1 MEYTLLINSDT
12 LKQLSLIDINVDEQY
27 IRPATISA
35 QEISLVQLIGSPL
48 YKAICEKV
56 NNNTI
61 RDTENSAYK
70 YLLDNYISIYLAY
83 LVMSDIQ
90 LPIQFKIR
98 NKGIITTN
106 DDRIQNATMQDT
118 LMMKQYWSNKADYF
132 GKRLSAYIRK
142 NSGDYPEY
150 CCSCSDDGVSPNSNF
165 KNGFPMVL

>member
-61 RDTENSAYK
+61 RDAENSAYK
-70 YLLDNYISIYLAY
+70 YLLDNYISIYL
-83 LVMSDIQ
+83 S
-90 LPIQFKIR
+90 
-98 NKGIITTN
+98 
-106 DDRIQNATMQDT
+106 
-118 LMMKQYWSNKADYF
+118 
-132 GKRLSAYIRK
+132 
-142 NSGDYPEY
+142 
-150 CCSCSDDGVSPNSNF
+150 
-165 KNGFPMVL
+165 